1 MLKKLFLS
9 GSFLLCGF
17 LLQAQDYFPKNDGVI
32 TENNNYTVFK
42 NATLHLNP
50 SETVENGMLV
60 VQQGKITAVGKSVSM
75 PDHAV
80 VIDLQGKHIY
90 PSFIETYSDFGIEKP
105 KRKSNGRSPQYQ
117 PTREGYYW
125 NDHIRP
131 ETNALDDFKY
141 DNKTAE
147 AMLKAGFGTVQ
158 THKADGIARG
168 TGMIIALN
176 EQGTAAD
183 RLLNVKS
190 AQFFSFEKS
199 NLSDQSYPTSIMG
212 ATALIRQVFVDANW
226 YKEGN
231 EPTRDL
237 SLEAL
242 NNNMNMPQI
251 FKGDGVYD
259 DLRIASLSKETD
271 VPFIIVGGGD
281 EYLRMNEVKETGASY
296 ILPLNFPDAY
306 DVEDPFQASYVS
318 LSQMLEWN
326 QSPANPA
333 KLQEAGLTFA
343 LTANG
348 LKSPD
353 KFMEMLQKAMKYGL
367 TEEQA
372 LASLTTIPA
381 QLLRQ
386 EGKIGSLKNGAWA
399 NFLVTSGPIFDK
411 ETVLYENWVQGNKN
425 IIKDADVKDI
435 DGMYTLNISGTSYS
449 MEISKST
456 EKPSVT
462 IKQGDTKLGSKIT
475 YDDGWLNVTF
485 NTSKT
490 KEKQYIRIIAQT
502 DKKPLIG
509 KAILEDGTESQFTA
523 TRTSST
529 TENKN
534 DENDDEDEDEDDK
547 DTEIPTVMPL
557 TYPDVAYG
565 FDSQPKA
572 ETILFQNATVW
583 TGEDDEALEDTDVLI
598 KNGKISAIGQNLS
611 ASGARVIDATDKYL
625 TAGIIDEHSHIAAFD
640 INESGQNSS
649 AEVRMKDAVDPDDID
664 IYRDLAGGVTTIQLL
679 HGSANPIGG
688 QSAVMKLKW
697 GSSIDDMVMD
707 DVKFIKFALG
717 ENVKQSNW
725 GSFNRFPQTRMG
737 VQQMYTDYF
746 QRAKEYEARKKSG
759 KPYRKDYEMET
770 LVDILNGE
778 RFVTSH
784 SYVQSE
790 INMLMKVAEDF
801 GFRINT
807 FTHILEGYKV
817 ADKMKEHGVAGSTF
831 SDWWA
836 YKYEVNDAIPYNA
849 AIMWS
854 EGVLTGINSDDAEM
868 SRRLNQE
875 AAKTMKYGGVPEM
888 EAWKFVT
895 LNPAKMLHIDD
906 RVGSIKKGKDADV
919 VLWSTNPMSV
929 SAVAEKT
936 LIEGVVYFDI
946 ERDRQLQKEV
956 KQKKNELITM
966 MLAAKNKGLKT
977 QPAKKEEKQR
987 MQCETLET
995 IK

>member
-9 GSFLLCGF
+9 GSFLFCGF
-17 LLQAQDYFPKNDGVI
+17 MLQAQDYFPKNDGVS
-32 TENNNYTVFK
+32 TDNNNYTVFR

-50 SETVENGMLV
+50 SETVENGMLI
-60 VQQGKITAVGKSVSM
+60 VQKGKITAAGKSVSI
-75 PDHAV
+75 PEHAV
-80 VIDLQGKHIY
+80 VIDATGKHIY
-90 PSFIETYSDFGIEKP
+90 PSFIETYSGFGIEKP
-105 KRKSNGRSPQYQ
+105 KSESNGRSPQYEA
-117 PTREGYYW
+117 TREGYYW
-125 NDHIRP
+125 NDHIRS
-131 ETNALDDFKY
+131 ETNAIDDFKY
-141 DNKTAE
+141 DNKAAE

-158 THKADGIARG
+158 THKEDGIARG
-168 TGMIIALN
+168 TGLLVALN

-183 RLLNVKS
+183 RLLNVGS

-199 NLSDQSYPTSIMG
+199 NLSDQSYPGSIMG
-212 ATALIRQVFVDANW
+212 ATALIRQVFEDANW

-231 EPTRDL
+231 VPTRDL

-242 NNNMNMPQI
+242 NANMGIPQI
-251 FKGDGVYD
+251 FKGDGLYD
-259 DLRIASLSKETD
+259 DLRIASLAKEIE

-281 EYLRMNEVKETGASY
+281 EYLRIDELKETGAQY
-296 ILPLNFPDAY
+296 ILPINFPEAY
-306 DVEDPFQASYVS
+306 DVEDPYQASYVS

-326 QSPANPA
+326 QAPTNPA

-343 LTANG
+343 LTTNG

-367 TEEQA
+367 TEQQA
-372 LASLTTIPA
+372 LASLTTVPA
-381 QLLRQ
+381 KLLGQ
-386 EGKIGSLKNGAWA
+386 DDKIGSLKKGVWA

-425 IIKDADVKDI
+425 IIKDASTKDI
-435 DGMYTLNISGTSYS
+435 DGSYALTIGDQKYTL
-449 MEISKST
+449 ELSKST

-462 IKQGDTKLGSKIT
+462 VKQGDTKLGSKIT
-475 YDDGWLNVTF
+475 YSDGWLNVTF
-485 NTSKT
+485 TT
-490 KEKQYIRIIAQT
+490 PDTAEKKYIRLIAQT
-502 DKKPLIG
+502 DQEPLSG
-509 KAILEDGTESQFTA
+509 KAILADGTETRFTA
-523 TRTSST
+523 TPTGTTVASSS
-529 TENKN
+529 
-534 DENDDEDEDEDDK
+534 
-547 DTEIPTVMPL
+547 DTEEDKEEEKEEMDTPKVMPL

-565 FDSQPKA
+565 FETQPKA
-572 ETILFQNATVW
+572 ETLLFQNATVW
-583 TGEDDEALEDTDVLI
+583 TGEDEEALENTDVLI
-598 KNGKISAIGQNLS
+598 KNGKISAIGKGLS
-611 ASGARVIDATDKYL
+611 AGNARVIDATGKYL
-625 TAGIIDEHSHIAAFD
+625 TAGIVDEHSHIAAFD

-649 AEVRMKDAVDPDDID
+649 AEVRMKDAVNPDDID

-697 GSSIDDMVMD
+697 GASIDEMVLD
-707 DVKFIKFALG
+707 DIKFIKFALG

-725 GSFNRFPQTRMG
+725 GSFSRFPQTRMG
-737 VQQMYTDYF
+737 VQQLYMDYF
-746 QRAKEYEARKKSG
+746 QRAREYEAKKKSG

-778 RFVTSH
+778 RFISSH
-784 SYVQSE
+784 SYIQSE

-854 EGVLTGINSDDAEM
+854 QGVLTGINSDDAEM

-946 ERDRQLQKEV
+946 ERDKKLKEEV
-956 KQKKNELITM
+956 MQKKNELTSM
-966 MLAAKNKGLKT
+966 MIAAKNKGLKT

-987 MQCETLET
+987 MDCETLET
-995 IK
+995 IN